1 MAHGSASIVIKR
13 PGQQRFSDNE
23 VIGLAIG
30 ASDVYCFDSK
40 TGAVLAA

>member
-1 MAHGSASIVIKR
+1 MAHGSASIVIA

-30 ASDVYCFDSK
+30 TSDVYCFDSK